1 MGVADPGEP
10 LVATDTP
17 VSWQPRIGLSY
28 DQRRRQWEDAIVLAE
43 DQDVQETSAEDDV
56 DELLVEEIS
65 IDGMCGV
72 Y

>member
-1 MGVADPGEP
+1 LPKEVGMP
-10 LVATDTP
+10 
-17 VSWQPRIGLSY
+17 
-28 DQRRRQWEDAIVLAE
+28 AE
-43 DQDVQETSAEDDV
+43 DQEAQDVVDELTDEDV

>member
-1 MGVADPGEP
+1 MERATATPDQVPETPETTD
-10 LVATDTP
+10 LV
-17 VSWQPRIGLSY
+17 
-28 DQRRRQWEDAIVLAE
+28 E
-43 DQDVQETSAEDDV
+43 